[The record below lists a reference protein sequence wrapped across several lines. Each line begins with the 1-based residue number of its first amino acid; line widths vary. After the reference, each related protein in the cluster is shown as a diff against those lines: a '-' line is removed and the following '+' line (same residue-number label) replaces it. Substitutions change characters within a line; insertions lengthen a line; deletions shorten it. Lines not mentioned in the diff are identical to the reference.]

1 VSAKSVIVIGAG
13 GHGKVVVSTLRAAG
27 IDVIGVFDDDEEKW
41 GGEILGVPVL
51 GPVADAEGGD
61 HLVVLGVGS
70 NEARKHLAE
79 RLGMRWATAVHPQ
92 AWIHPSV
99 RLGEGSVVFAGAVIQ
114 PDTVL
119 GKHVIVNTGAL
130 IDHDCEIGDFVHVA
144 PGTRMA
150 GEVTLENGAFMGIG
164 SSAIPGVRVGAWT
177 TVGAGAA
184 VVDDLPGG
192 VTAVGVPAR
201 VLEREARG

>member
-1 VSAKSVIVIGAG
+1 MSSDSVIVIGAG
-13 GHGKVVVSTLRAAG
+13 GHGKVVVSTLLAAG
-27 IDVIGVFDDDEEKW
+27 IDVAGIFDDDERKW
-41 GGEILGVPVL
+41 GLEILGVPVG
-51 GPVADAEGGD
+51 GPVVKAEGHD
-61 HLVVLGVGS
+61 LLAVLGIGS
-70 NEARKHLAE
+70 NGARKHLADT
-79 RLGMRWATAVHPQ
+79 LGMGWATAVHPQ

-114 PDTVL
+114 PDAKV

-130 IDHDCEIGDFVHVA
+130 IDHDCEVGDFAHVA
-144 PGTRMA
+144 PGTQMA
-150 GEVTLENGAFMGIG
+150 GQVTLEEGAFLGIG
-164 SSAIPGVRVGAWT
+164 SSAIPGVRVGAWA

-201 VLEREARG
+201 VLEHGGDR